1 MLRGFYSAAAGMLA
15 GQRRTEMLTNNIA
28 NANTPGYKA
37 DQGSLRAF
45 PEMLMK
51 RLEGIQSPAKNGGT
65 LRTASTIG
73 GLNTGVY
80 MQEMI
85 PLFKQ
90 GDIRETG
97 LSTDMALVNGNL
109 PINPETNKPGSLF
122 FAVQNANGDVRYTRN
137 GNFTVDPTGYLTT
150 SEGFFV
156 LDENGNRIQIDSNQF
171 EVTADGRILLD
182 GRAQMRFGIVY
193 SENPQNL
200 IKEGNGLFRTNDGL
214 VLPNATANPEVSYT
228 VKQGFLEG
236 SNVDVTQAM
245 TEMMTAY
252 RTFEANQKVL
262 QAYDKSMDK
271 AVNEI
276 GRL

>member
-15 GQRRTEMLTNNIA
+15 QQRRTEMLTNNIA
-28 NANTPGYKA
+28 NANTPGYKV

-45 PEMLMK
+45 PEMLMQ
-51 RLEGIQSPAKNGGT
+51 RLEGVQSPAKNGGN
-65 LRTASTIG
+65 LRTASSIG

-97 LSTDMALVNGNL
+97 LRTDVALVNGNL
-109 PINPETNKPGSLF
+109 PISAETNQPGSLF
-122 FAVQNANGDVRYTRN
+122 FTVQNANGDVRYTRN
-137 GNFTVDPTGYLTT
+137 GNFTVDPAGFLTT
-150 SEGFFV
+150 NEGFYV
-156 LDENGNRIQIDSNQF
+156 LDGNGNRIALENDQF
-171 EVTADGRILLD
+171 DVSADGSLLVN
-182 GRAQMRFGIVY
+182 GQTGSRLGIAF
-193 SENPQNL
+193 SDNPLNL
-200 IKEGNGLFRTNDGL
+200 IKEGNGLYRTNDGL

-228 VKQGFLEG
+228 LKQGFIEG

-245 TEMMTAY
+245 TEMMAAY

>member
-15 GQRRTEMLTNNIA
+15 QQRRTEMLTNNIA
-28 NANTPGYKA
+28 NANTPGYKV

-45 PEMLMK
+45 PEMLMQ
-51 RLEGIQSPAKNGGT
+51 RLEGVQSPAKNGGS
-65 LRTASTIG
+65 LRNASTIG

-97 LSTDMALVNGNL
+97 LPTDVALVNGNL
-109 PINPETNKPGSLF
+109 PINGETNKPGSLF
-122 FAVQNANGDVRYTRN
+122 FTVQNANGDVRYTRN
-137 GNFTVDPTGYLTT
+137 GNFTVDPSGFLTT
-150 SEGFFV
+150 NEGFYV
-156 LDENGNRIQIDSNQF
+156 LDENGNRIALENDQF
-171 EVTADGRILLD
+171 DVSADGRVVMNGLPQSRL
-182 GRAQMRFGIVY
+182 GIAF
-193 SENPQNL
+193 SDNPMDL
-200 IKEGNGLFRTNDGL
+200 VKEGNGLFRTNDGL
-214 VLPNATANPEVSYT
+214 VLPNAAVNPEVSYT
-228 VKQGFLEG
+228 LKQGFLEG

-245 TEMMTAY
+245 TEMMTAF

>member
-1 MLRGFYSAAAGMLA
+1 MLRGFYSAASGMLA

-28 NANTPGYKA
+28 NANTPGYKV

-45 PEMLMK
+45 PEMLMQ
-51 RLEGIQSPAKNGGT
+51 RLEGVQSPAKNGGT

-97 LSTDMALVNGNL
+97 LSTDVALVDGNL

-137 GNFTVDPTGYLTT
+137 GNFTVDPTGSLTT
-150 SEGFFV
+150 NEGFYV
-156 LDENGNRIQIDSNQF
+156 LDENGNRIQVDSNQF
-171 EVTADGRILLD
+171 EVTVGGGVLVNGL
-182 GRAQMRFGIVY
+182 AQTRLGIAY
-193 SENPQNL
+193 SENPQTLN
-200 IKEGNGLFRTNDGL
+200 KEGNGLYRTNDG
-214 VLPNATANPEVSYT
+214 VALPNATANPEVSFT
-228 VKQGFLEG
+228 LNQGFLEG

>member
-15 GQRRTEMLTNNIA
+15 QQRRTEMLSNNIA
-28 NANTPGYKA
+28 NANTPGYKV

-45 PEMLMK
+45 PEMLMQ
-51 RLEGIQSPAKNGGT
+51 RLEGVQSPAKNGGN

-97 LSTDMALVNGNL
+97 LATDVALVNGNL
-109 PINPETNKPGSLF
+109 PINAETNKPGSLF
-122 FAVQNANGDVRYTRN
+122 FTVQNANGDVRYTRN
-137 GNFTVDPTGYLTT
+137 GNFTVDPEGYLTT
-150 SEGFFV
+150 NEGFYV
-156 LDENGNRIQIDSNQF
+156 LDGNGNRIALENDQF
-171 EVTADGRILLD
+171 DVAADGILLVN
-182 GRAQMRFGIVY
+182 GQTGSRLGIAF
-193 SENPQNL
+193 SENPLNL
-200 IKEGNGLFRTNDGL
+200 IKEGNGLYRTNDGAE
-214 VLPNATANPEVSYT
+214 LPNAAVNPEVSYT
-228 VKQGFLEG
+228 LKQGFLEG

>member
-15 GQRRTEMLTNNIA
+15 QQRRTEMLTNNIA

-45 PEMLMK
+45 PEMLMQ
-51 RLEGIQSPAKNGGT
+51 RLEGASSPTKSGGSI
-65 LRTASTIG
+65 RTASSIG

-85 PLFKQ
+85 PLFTQ

-97 LSTDMALVNGNL
+97 LTTDLALVNGNL
-109 PINPETNKPGSLF
+109 PINEETNKPGSLF

-137 GNFTVDPTGYLTT
+137 GNFTVDAAGYLTT
-150 SEGFFV
+150 NEGYHV
-156 LDENGNRIQIDSNQF
+156 LNEDGNRIPLGSSQF
-171 EVTADGRILLD
+171 EVSADGSILVN
-182 GRAQMRFGIVY
+182 GQAQTRLQIAF
-193 SENPQNL
+193 SDNPL
-200 IKEGNGLFRTNDGL
+200 SLLKEGNGLFRTNDGAE
-214 VLPNATANPEVSYT
+214 LPNATANPEVT
-228 VKQGFLEG
+228 FALKQGFLEG
-236 SNVDVTQAM
+236 STVDVTQAM

>member
-45 PEMLMK
+45 PEMLMQ
-51 RLEGIQSPAKNGGT
+51 RLEGVPSPAKNGGT
-65 LRTASTIG
+65 FRTASTIG

-97 LSTDMALVNGNL
+97 LSTDMALVDGNL

-156 LDENGNRIQIDSNQF
+156 LDENGNRIQVDSNQF
-171 EVTADGRILLD
+171 EVTADGRILVD
-182 GRAQMRFGIVY
+182 GLAQMRFGIVY

-200 IKEGNGLFRTNDGL
+200 IKEGNGLYRTNDGL
-214 VLPNATANPEVSYT
+214 VLPNATANPEVAFT
-228 VKQGFLEG
+228 VKQGFIEG

>member
-15 GQRRTEMLTNNIA
+15 QQRRTEMLTNNIA
-28 NANTPGYKA
+28 NANTPGYKV

-45 PEMLMK
+45 PEMLMQ
-51 RLEGIQSPAKNGGT
+51 RLEGEKSPAKNGGT
-65 LRTASTIG
+65 LLTTNTIG

-97 LSTDMALVNGNL
+97 LATDVALVNGNL
-109 PINPETNKPGSLF
+109 PINDQTNKPGSVF
-122 FAVQNANGDVRYTRN
+122 FTVQNANGDVRYTRN

-150 SEGFFV
+150 NEGFHV
-156 LDENGNRIQIDSNQF
+156 LDDNGNRILVESDQF
-171 EVTADGRILLD
+171 EVAADGRILVA
-182 GRAQMRFGIVY
+182 GQAQTRLGIAF
-193 SENPQNL
+193 SDNPMNL
-200 IKEGNGLFRTNDGL
+200 LKEGNGLYRTNNGTE
-214 VLPNATANPEVSYT
+214 LPNATANPQVTYSL
-228 VKQGFLEG
+228 KLGHLEG

>member
-15 GQRRTEMLTNNIA
+15 QQRRTEMLTNNIA
-28 NANTPGYKA
+28 NANTPGYKV

-45 PEMLMK
+45 PEMLMQ
-51 RLEGIQSPAKNGGT
+51 RLEGVQSPAKNGGN
-65 LRTASTIG
+65 LRTASSIG

-90 GDIRETG
+90 GDLRETG
-97 LSTDMALVNGNL
+97 LLTDVALVNGNL
-109 PINPETNKPGSLF
+109 PINAETNKPGSLF
-122 FAVQNANGDVRYTRN
+122 FTVQNTNGDVRYTRN
-137 GNFTVDPTGYLTT
+137 GNFTVDPAGFLTT
-150 SEGFFV
+150 NEGFYV
-156 LDENGNRIQIDSNQF
+156 LNENGNRIALENDQF
-171 EVTADGRILLD
+171 DVSADGSILVN
-182 GRAQMRFGIVY
+182 GQAQSRLGIAF
-193 SENPQNL
+193 SEDPLNL
-200 IKEGNGLFRTNDGL
+200 IKEGNGLYRSNDGAD
-214 VLPNATANPEVSYT
+214 LPNAAANPEVSYSL
-228 VKQGFLEG
+228 KQGFLEG

>member
-1 MLRGFYSAAAGMLA
+1 MLRGFYSAAAGMFA
-15 GQRRTEMLTNNIA
+15 QQRRTEMLTNNIA
-28 NANTPGYKA
+28 NANTPGYKV

-45 PEMLMK
+45 PEMLMQ
-51 RLEGIQSPAKNGGT
+51 RLEGVQSPAKNGGS
-65 LRTASTIG
+65 LRTASRIG

-97 LSTDMALVNGNL
+97 LRADVALVNGNL
-109 PINPETNKPGSLF
+109 PINAETNKPGSVF
-122 FAVQNANGDVRYTRN
+122 FTVQNANGDVRYTRN
-137 GNFTVDPTGYLTT
+137 GNFTVDPAGFLTT
-150 SEGFFV
+150 NEGFYV
-156 LDENGNRIQIDSNQF
+156 LDENGNRIALENDQF
-171 EVTADGRILLD
+171 DVSADGSIIVNGQTQSRL
-182 GRAQMRFGIVY
+182 GIAF
-193 SENPQNL
+193 SENPLNL
-200 IKEGNGLFRTNDGL
+200 IKEGNGLYRTNDGE
-214 VLPNATANPEVSYT
+214 VLPNAGANPEVSYSL
-228 VKQGFLEG
+228 KQGFLEG
-236 SNVDVTQAM
+236 SNVDVSQAM